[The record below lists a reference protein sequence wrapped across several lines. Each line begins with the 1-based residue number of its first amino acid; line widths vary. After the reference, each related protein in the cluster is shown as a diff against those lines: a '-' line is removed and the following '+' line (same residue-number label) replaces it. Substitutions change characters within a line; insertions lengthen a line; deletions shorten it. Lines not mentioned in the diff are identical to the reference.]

1 MSLFRR
7 LLRRNHVFNTLKPAQ
22 QRLFV
27 LSAAGVIALLTITFL
42 TGIAYTH
49 RFPYASTVPTSLTLT
64 SAKVTNAHTDMQ
76 SSSGIDDLA
85 IQRGFIPTHVS
96 VVHKQLMPAKKSTP
110 ANIQSQPVSVATSP
124 SAPVVPTPQATTPPA
139 TSASGAMIPV
149 NVTAYALQGRMADGN
164 WTHWGACA
172 VYTSQFPFGT
182 LINIYNRDASF
193 NRQCIAE
200 DTGGAISYGHID
212 LAFPGDE
219 SAAIQWGRQYLY
231 ARVVRWGW

>member
-7 LLRRNHVFNTLKPAQ
+7 LLRRNHVSNTLKPAQ
-22 QRLFV
+22 QRLLV
-27 LSAAGVIALLTITFL
+27 LSTTGAIAIVATTLLTGVAF
-42 TGIAYTH
+42 TH
-49 RFPYASTVPTSLTLT
+49 SFPSASSSLTLSSVNGRST
-64 SAKVTNAHTDMQ
+64 HTDMQ

-85 IQRGFIPTHVS
+85 NNRKFLPTHTAVT
-96 VVHKQLMPAKKSTP
+96 VKKGTP
-110 ANIQSQPVSVATSP
+110 ASIQSQPISVATPTS
-124 SAPVVPTPQATTPPA
+124 VVPTTPTQQP
-139 TSASGAMIPV
+139 TPSSVSGALIPV

-164 WTHWGACA
+164 WTHFGACA

-182 LINIYNRDASF
+182 LINIYNRDGSF

-231 ARVVRWGW
+231 ARVARWGW